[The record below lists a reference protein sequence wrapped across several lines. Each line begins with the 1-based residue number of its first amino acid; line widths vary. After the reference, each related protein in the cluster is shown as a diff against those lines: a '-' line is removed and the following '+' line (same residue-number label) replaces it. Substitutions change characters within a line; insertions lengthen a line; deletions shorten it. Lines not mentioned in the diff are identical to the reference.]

1 MLYISNVQL
10 FVALNSISFIQM
22 DVQILK
28 VAFQLKH
35 PAIFGLNSARNVIA
49 PNKIKTIATNEWGGR
64 TKYTKSRPFD
74 NNCANYNNSDTQI
87 DVTTNNA
94 TQRKLITKFAN
105 TYDGNADSFPWI
117 YLYSMFIDGNPLRN
131 HKCAHFSPIHSTNE

>member
-1 MLYISNVQL
+1 
-10 FVALNSISFIQM
+10 M

-49 PNKIKTIATNEWGGR
+49 PNKIKTIATNEGGGR

-94 TQRKLITKFAN
+94 TQESL
-105 TYDGNADSFPWI
+105 
-117 YLYSMFIDGNPLRN
+117 
-131 HKCAHFSPIHSTNE
+131 SPNSQILTMEMRIVSHGSIHIVCS